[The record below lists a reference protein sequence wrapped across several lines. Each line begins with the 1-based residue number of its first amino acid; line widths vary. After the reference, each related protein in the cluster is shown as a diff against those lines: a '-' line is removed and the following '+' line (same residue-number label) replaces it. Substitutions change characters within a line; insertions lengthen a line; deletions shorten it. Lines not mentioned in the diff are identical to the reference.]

1 MEGDKERDL
10 PLMVYVPVYL
20 PLYPS
25 AVFEDLQTLWS
36 LCSYWVSVVCLIPSL
51 CKLLGVNVDVLTFL
65 SCQYL

>member
-1 MEGDKERDL
+1 MEGDKDRDL

-36 LCSYWVSVVCLIPSL
+36 ECSYWVSVVCLIPSL
-51 CKLLGVNVDVLTFL
+51 CKLLGVNVDVLTSL